1 MMEEMANNEGCEE
14 KNSSSLCPKQFFVFF
29 CVNILYVSCPGLYRA
44 ALIAL
49 RRGGTS
55 VSH

>member
-29 CVNILYVSCPGLYRA
+29 V
-44 ALIAL
+44 LIYCMFP
-49 RRGGTS
+49 
-55 VSH
+55 VQVYIEPH